1 MFGSWKS
8 RGRGVQQYLWQSGVE
23 AEVEDEEADILS
35 EVEEELST
43 FILRQNAWKDLQHVK
58 DLPCWM
64 KTASL
69 NRQRVLLNKS
79 LHTSGFNEADGYKMS
94 IVDLFS
100 KTFKIQV
107 LSHSAS
113 AAQNQTSCSS

>member
-8 RGRGVQQYLWQSGVE
+8 RGRGVQQYLWRNEVGVA
-23 AEVEDEEADILS
+23 AEEEEEEEEVDILS

-43 FILRQNAWKDLQHVK
+43 FILRQNAFNLQHVK

-69 NRQRVLLNKS
+69 NRQR
-79 LHTSGFNEADGYKMS
+79 FY
-94 IVDLFS
+94 
-100 KTFKIQV
+100 
-107 LSHSAS
+107 
-113 AAQNQTSCSS
+113 